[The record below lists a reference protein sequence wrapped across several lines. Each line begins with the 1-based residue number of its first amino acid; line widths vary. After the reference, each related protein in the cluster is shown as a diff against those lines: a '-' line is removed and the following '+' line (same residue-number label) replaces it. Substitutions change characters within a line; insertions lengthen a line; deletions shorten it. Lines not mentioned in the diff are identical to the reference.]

1 MTIELDSTLAQA
13 EVLFL
18 SFAQLVEDMDRR
30 RATSAVPG
38 NGDGSLLRRRKPIP
52 GQAQG
57 EHAVEAIGIPDL
69 SEELRDLLKSGCG
82 IR

>member
-30 RATSAVPG
+30 RAESSIPGAGDGGLLRKRKPVPG
-38 NGDGSLLRRRKPIP
+38 R
-52 GQAQG
+52 AQPT
-57 EHAVEAIGIPDL
+57 VEAVGIPEL
-69 SEELRDLLKSGCG
+69 SGELREVLKSGCG
-82 IR
+82 SC

>member
-30 RATSAVPG
+30 RAESSNPG
-38 NGDGSLLRRRKPIP
+38 AGDGGLLRRRKPVP
-52 GQAQG
+52 GSSQG
-57 EHAVEAIGIPDL
+57 EPIVEAVGIPDL
-69 SEELRDLLKSGCG
+69 SEELRALLKSGCG
-82 IR
+82 RR

>member
-30 RATSAVPG
+30 RAESSIPGAGNGGLLRKRKPVPG
-38 NGDGSLLRRRKPIP
+38 R
-52 GQAQG
+52 AQSQPT
-57 EHAVEAIGIPDL
+57 VEAVGIPEL
-69 SEELRDLLKSGCG
+69 SAELREVLMSGCG
-82 IR
+82 NC